1 MMRKHERHPLNPYLT
16 LIQRVILILAFLLL
30 SGCREGQIE
39 TEMSC
44 KEVEATIRQY
54 YANKY
59 PAYAKFVA
67 ERQKPFESQDST
79 LRAPV
84 REIMHSFPG
93 RYMSFV
99 ETVALSGDRV
109 LCLIL
114 DLDPNKD
121 GGCRLGIKAI
131 EQPGEVHADFLV
143 AEGEPMTEQELR
155 EILQLK

>member
-1 MMRKHERHPLNPYLT
+1 MNPYLA
-16 LIQRVILILAFLLL
+16 LIQSVILILAFLVL

-67 ERQKPFESQDST
+67 ERQKPFESQDPT

-84 REIMHSFPG
+84 REIIPSFPG
-93 RYMSFV
+93 RYMSFSSTRLLSMKMPFAIFTTTPA
-99 ETVALSGDRV
+99 ENGGRKSRRVARIGRKATPWHHFSGAKQTQKIAVR
-109 LCLIL
+109 
-114 DLDPNKD
+114 
-121 GGCRLGIKAI
+121 R
-131 EQPGEVHADFLV
+131 
-143 AEGEPMTEQELR
+143 
-155 EILQLK
+155 